1 MKEERDISS
10 PTRYSSLFP
19 SCSDLISTTV
29 SQDQTIVRRGPV
41 SFRDLGSVEMRGM
54 LRAFRGKDESR
65 GYWTFSFPFS
75 KESMIS
81 QGQRG

>member
-41 SFRDLGSVEMRGM
+41 SSSNLGSVEMRGM
-54 LRAFRGKDESR
+54 RRAFRGKDESR
-65 GYWTFSFPFS
+65 GYWTF
-75 KESMIS
+75 
-81 QGQRG
+81 

>member
-1 MKEERDISS
+1 MKEERDRSS
-10 PTRYSSLFP
+10 PTRYSSLLP

-41 SFRDLGSVEMRGM
+41 SSSDLGSVEMRGM

-65 GYWTFSFPFS
+65 DYWTF
-75 KESMIS
+75 
-81 QGQRG
+81 